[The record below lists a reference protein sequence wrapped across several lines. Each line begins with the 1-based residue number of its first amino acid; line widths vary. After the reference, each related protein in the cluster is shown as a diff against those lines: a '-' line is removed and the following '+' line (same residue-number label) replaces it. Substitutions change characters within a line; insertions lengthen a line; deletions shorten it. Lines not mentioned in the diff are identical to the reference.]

1 MSWTSESLQSIETFA
16 KEVSQDTLQGCSLG
30 PNERSMGSALEL
42 ALALQHGTLTRLLK
56 VAQQLFAQHAQHVDK
71 NLVEE
76 DQTTKVAHFPRSVN
90 TCIQSIAN
98 REPLYNI
105 DSFGKSN
112 YLNSLDFSNK
122 FNHGSDEGSTSIV
135 GIAASNGY
143 VYLLAVHDN
152 AACTTRTCSL
162 FKVGTGDLGT
172 DKGRVY
178 TQKQIQPLPSTTK
191 DCCYTC
197 GTLGGGRWF
206 LGCLSNPN
214 RLVVMCTGSGTMDAV
229 ACYNGDTLDAMAPI
243 ALQGGTAI
251 LYPNRGGGG
260 GGGGGSSGGGGEEKK
275 ESNHLIEEKT
285 MENDN
290 GIKHLSSPDYDNYA
304 MCTNGRGQ
312 IYVIVTPPVVHQNH
326 SFTVLTYSCVG
337 NGNGS
342 SNGSSS
348 GTLIDTVQ
356 LISQHDFKK
365 DKKNSSKKE
374 PVPPLLP
381 AGHNAWHSN
390 GTF

>member
-1 MSWTSESLQSIETFA
+1 
-16 KEVSQDTLQGCSLG
+16 
-30 PNERSMGSALEL
+30 
-42 ALALQHGTLTRLLK
+42 
-56 VAQQLFAQHAQHVDK
+56 
-71 NLVEE
+71 
-76 DQTTKVAHFPRSVN
+76 
-90 TCIQSIAN
+90 
-98 REPLYNI
+98 
-105 DSFGKSN
+105 
-112 YLNSLDFSNK
+112 
-122 FNHGSDEGSTSIV
+122 
-135 GIAASNGY
+135 
-143 VYLLAVHDN
+143 
-152 AACTTRTCSL
+152 
-162 FKVGTGDLGT
+162 
-172 DKGRVY
+172 
-178 TQKQIQPLPSTTK
+178 
-191 DCCYTC
+191 
-197 GTLGGGRWF
+197 
-206 LGCLSNPN
+206 
-214 RLVVMCTGSGTMDAV
+214 MDAV

-260 GGGGGSSGGGGEEKK
+260 GSGGGSSGGGGEEKK

-381 AGHNAWHSN
+381 AGHNA
-390 GTF
+390 